1 MANNGKGGGE
11 CMSYAP
17 MIDVRNALWEM
28 IEEYSHLID
37 HEFSTDAIPYP
48 SKTDPLIIKAKNALK
63 QFELTYPIV
72 TP

>member
-1 MANNGKGGGE
+1 
-11 CMSYAP
+11 MSHAA

-37 HEFSTDAIPYP
+37 HEFSTHSEPRP
-48 SKTDPLIIKAKNALK
+48 SKNDPLIIKAKNALK

-72 TP
+72 SP